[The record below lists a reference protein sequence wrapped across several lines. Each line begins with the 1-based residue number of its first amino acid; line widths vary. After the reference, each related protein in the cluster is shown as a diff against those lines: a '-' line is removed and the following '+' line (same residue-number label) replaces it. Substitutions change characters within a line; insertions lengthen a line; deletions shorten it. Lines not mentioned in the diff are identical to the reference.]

1 MWRAVCALLAAGLA
15 LPLAAAERIE
25 VGLSARGTLIE
36 AFGVEGPS
44 DKSPVVVLIG
54 GLEGDGPSTA
64 AVRKRLQEHERTPA
78 RQRAFSL
85 IALPLANPDASPLQF
100 PPSGTAYREHVE
112 SHALWRW
119 IGTRAPDLVIIAG
132 ESDSGLADA
141 LSNNAVAEVGR
152 VPARL
157 VPPSAPLL
165 EGATSASG
173 VGPVIAPSEAH
184 REMDRRRARTPQAL
198 AEELGRYYGRDF
210 DMPWYI
216 QAIALAAR
224 AQFGDVE
231 DVKRL
236 VEPYVDGR
244 KDSLARP
251 NSLVLAGHLIFTELA
266 RLTKDPRYVQ
276 RVRAAADL
284 GFTSDGQMKESMP
297 FHQTYSD
304 SVFMGTIVAA
314 DAGALTGER
323 RYFDMAARHVD
334 FMQKIVLRP
343 DGLYRHHAQTNA
355 AWGRGNAFPA
365 IGLALALSEFPEDHP
380 AHAHLLQS
388 FQAHMATLA
397 RYQTADGMWRNVI
410 DHPGAYRE
418 YSATAMIGFAMLR
431 GIHKGWLPA
440 AEYQPRVDRA
450 WRAILERT
458 GRDGHIV
465 DGCESTMSVKTT
477 ADYLHRAAL
486 LGPDPRSGAMAM
498 MFAMERAAGS

>member
-1 MWRAVCALLAAGLA
+1 MLLAVGWA

-36 AFGVEGPS
+36 AFGVEGAS

-54 GLEGDGPSTA
+54 GLQGDGPGTA
-64 AVRKRLQEHERTPA
+64 AVRERLRQHERTPA

-85 IALPLANPDASPLQF
+85 IAVPLANPDASPLQF
-100 PPSGTAYREHVE
+100 PPSGTAYREHAE

-132 ESDSGLADA
+132 ESDAGLAEA
-141 LSNNAVAEVGR
+141 LSNTAVAEVGR

-157 VPPSAPLL
+157 VSPAKLL
-165 EGATSASG
+165 EGAPIASG
-173 VGPVIAPSEAH
+173 AVAPSEAH
-184 REMDRRRARTPQAL
+184 REMDRRRARTPHAL
-198 AEELGRYYGRDF
+198 AEELGRYYGHDF

-216 QAIALAAR
+216 QAIALVAR
-224 AQFGDVE
+224 AQLGDVE

-244 KDSLARP
+244 KNSLARP
-251 NSLVLAGHLIFTELA
+251 NSLVLAGHMIFTELA
-266 RLTKDPRYVQ
+266 RLTNDPRYVQ
-276 RVRAAADL
+276 RVREAADL

-314 DAGALTGER
+314 DAGALSGER

-343 DGLYRHHAQTNA
+343 DGLYRHHAETDA

-380 AHAHLLQS
+380 ARAHLLQS
-388 FQAHMATLA
+388 FQAHMAALA

-410 DHPGAYRE
+410 DYPGAWRE

-458 GRDGHIV
+458 GPDGHIV
-465 DGCESTMSVKTT
+465 DGCESTLNLKTA
-477 ADYLHRAAL
+477 ADYLHRAAI

-498 MFAMERAAGS
+498 MFAMEMAAGS